1 MTEEDADRLQAQ
13 MEQMTWAQL
22 MALWKWITLYAFEVR
37 KGK

>member
-1 MTEEDADRLQAQ
+1 MTGEDADRLQAQ

-22 MALWKWITLYAFEVR
+22 MALWKWLTLYVFMQR

>member
-22 MALWKWITLYAFEVR
+22 MALWKWLTLYVFMQR

>member
-22 MALWKWITLYAFEVR
+22 LALWKWLTMYMFCER
-37 KGK
+37 KGQ